1 MCELEIYLLGKSGPS
16 WVKNK
21 RIMNVLVYCSEQMGE
36 VGYGNILLQGRW
48 GANGVKP
55 CVSLKSTGRVG
66 WGKLD

>member
-1 MCELEIYLLGKSGPS
+1 
-16 WVKNK
+16 
-21 RIMNVLVYCSEQMGE
+21 MNVLVYCSEQMGE